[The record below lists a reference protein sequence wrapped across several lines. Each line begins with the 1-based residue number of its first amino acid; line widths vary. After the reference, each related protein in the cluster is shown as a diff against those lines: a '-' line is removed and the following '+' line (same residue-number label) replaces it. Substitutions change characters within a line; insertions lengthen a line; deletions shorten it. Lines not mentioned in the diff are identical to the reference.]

1 MVNNNQQT
9 QLKTTID
16 SNNSALTTSSNLQK
30 IASNPI
36 NSAWVFASAGSGKTK
51 ILRDRVLRL
60 LLNNTNPSKILCLTF
75 TKVGAKEMQQRINEE
90 LAQWV
95 IVDDEELKKRLMILC
110 DQNIT
115 PSLILRART
124 ILIEILDSEN
134 KINIQ
139 TIHSFC
145 QSLLKI
151 FPIEA
156 DVALNFEL
164 IEENKSKLLLDNA
177 RQEVFKKAQSD
188 KNLQKIISEIF
199 YQINEDTL
207 SNLIFNLLNNKDKLI
222 KNNHLQL
229 DDLKAIIGKILEID
243 FDQNHQSIIAQC
255 HQEIDQEEL
264 KIMLLD
270 LENTGARNLV
280 FKNNIEKFLQSP
292 RLRNFDLFYNAFV
305 NSKDQPR
312 KINGKKHKT
321 NLDEIHQQTKLKYFE
336 LVKKYQQKLISLDIY
351 NNSYNL
357 LFILE
362 NVLNNYEQ
370 IKRSNGYLDYSDL
383 ITKTNKLLENKEFS
397 QWVKMKMD
405 GNYDHILIDESQDTN
420 TSQWQIIQALSEDF
434 FTQEF
439 SENKTKSI
447 FIVGDEKQSI
457 YSFQGSEPDISNK
470 IFKYFSQKLGN
481 KLKKIEL
488 NNSFRS
494 CSTILQLV
502 DKIFNNPLN
511 AQAIAKASAYQKHC
525 AIRNNQG
532 YFEIWQN
539 INTKDFSATDNQKIN
554 DFCNFKI
561 SPPSPSDLDFGDA
574 EDDEDSN
581 NSDFENPQNSYILC
595 EIIANKIASW
605 VENKRIIA
613 SKDRPL
619 EYQDIMILLR
629 KKNDDFAKTLS
640 KALHRYNIAFSS
652 SLQLNFSDSLIIQDF
667 LAIANFVCLPNDD
680 FNLIHL
686 LKSPF
691 FNLSESQI
699 FAICNE
705 KNQLKTSV
713 YSVVKNYQ
721 FFDILLELQ
730 NYSQKLKP
738 YDFYYF
744 ILNQQQFRNNFLT
757 RFGED
762 ASAIIDKF
770 LAKILELTQDNFI
783 DLQLLLEL
791 ICKIQP
797 SIIIDSSARNC
808 LKISTIHSAKGLQAP
823 IVIIPDCNHS
833 PNKFDNSKK
842 SIYWL
847 ENEHISIPLWCR
859 SGVKNHQLINEI
871 NDQNRQLNYEE
882 SLRLFYVALTRAE
895 DEIYL
900 ASYGNKIL
908 EDSWSKIIF
917 DNFHSNEVVKISD
930 LINNLKTN
938 NSQYHSPK
946 NQNFTLR
953 QKLDTKIFLNKKII
967 DNADEANSTNTS
979 SRQIEGVII
988 HKILEFLGNNFQQN
1002 KLVLTNCCL
1011 EIINNN
1017 ISIDFNKKQQ
1027 IFNLVKNFINSKQFE
1042 EIFCDKIF
1050 CEIELNYQRNF
1061 VRIDLMRVSKD
1072 QILIIDYKSD
1082 QQLPIHIPETYKKQL
1097 EKYYLIVKN
1106 LYPQHNVRCAIL
1118 WIKHLQLSFL
1128 N

>member
-1 MVNNNQQT
+1 MVNNNHQT
-9 QLKTTID
+9 QLKTNQD
-16 SNNSALTTSSNLQK
+16 SNNSALTTSNNLQK
-30 IASNPI
+30 IASNPN

-60 LLNNTNPSKILCLTF
+60 ILNNVNLSKILCLTF
-75 TKVGAKEMQQRINEE
+75 TKVGAKEMTQRINDE
-90 LAQWV
+90 LAQWM
-95 IVDDEELKKRLMILC
+95 IIDDEELKSRLTLLS
-110 DQNIT
+110 DKNIT
-115 PSLILRART
+115 PSIISKART
-124 ILIEILDSEN
+124 ALIEILDSEN

-156 DVALNFEL
+156 NVALNFEL
-164 IEENKSKLLLDNA
+164 IEENKSKFLLDKA
-177 RQEVFKKAQSD
+177 RQEVFKKAQND

-207 SNLIFNLLNNKDKLI
+207 SNLIFNLLNNKDKLA
-222 KNNHLQL
+222 KNNSLSL
-229 DDLKAIIGKILEID
+229 DDLQKIIGKILEVD
-243 FDQNHQSIIAQC
+243 PEENQQSIVKKC
-255 HQEIDQEEL
+255 FEEVDQKEL
-264 KIMLLD
+264 EIMLLD
-270 LENTGARNLV
+270 LDNSGVKNLI
-280 FKNNIEKFLQSP
+280 FKKNIEKFMHSP
-292 RLRNFDLFYNAFV
+292 SAKNFDLFYSAFV

-312 KINGKKHKT
+312 KIYGKKLKL
-321 NLDEIHQQTKLKYFE
+321 NLDDIYHSTKLKYFE
-336 LVKKYQQKLISLDIY
+336 IVKKYQQKLISLEIY

-357 LFILE
+357 LVILE

-370 IKRSNGYLDYSDL
+370 LKHSNGYLDYNDL
-383 ITKTNKLLENKEFS
+383 IIKTNRLLENKEFS
-397 QWVKMKMD
+397 HWIKMKMD

-420 TSQWQIIQALSEDF
+420 SAQWQIIQALSEDF

-470 IFKYFSQKLGN
+470 IFNYFSQKLGS

-502 DKIFNNPLN
+502 DRIFTHPQNS
-511 AQAIAKASAYQKHC
+511 QAITKASPYQKHC
-525 AIRNNQG
+525 AIRNQQG

-539 INTKDFSATDNQKIN
+539 INTKDFNELDNQKIN
-554 DFCNFKI
+554 DFFNIKI
-561 SPPSPSDLDFGDA
+561 SSPLPLEQDSIA
-574 EDDEDSN
+574 IEDDEDSN
-581 NSDFENPQNSYILC
+581 QSDFDNPQNSYILC
-595 EIIANKIASW
+595 EIIANKIFSW
-605 VENKRIIA
+605 IENKKIISGKNRVA
-613 SKDRPL
+613 K
-619 EYQDIMILLR
+619 YQDIMILLR
-629 KKNDDFAKTLS
+629 KKNDDFAKTLN
-640 KALHRYNIAFSS
+640 KALQRYNIPFSS
-652 SLQLNFSDSLIIQDF
+652 SQQLHFSESLIIQDF
-667 LAIANFVCLPNDD
+667 LAIANFVCLPLDD

-691 FNLSESQI
+691 FNLDESQI
-699 FAICNE
+699 FNICQQ
-705 KNQLKTSV
+705 KNHHETSV
-713 YSVVKNYQ
+713 YNIVKDYQ
-721 FFDILLELQ
+721 FFDILLDIQ

-744 ILNQQQFRNNFLT
+744 ILNNPQFRNNFLI
-757 RFGED
+757 RFGSN
-762 ASAIIDKF
+762 ASIIIDKF
-770 LAKILELTQDNFI
+770 LAKILELTQDNFV

-791 ICKIQP
+791 IAKIKP
-797 SIIIDSSARNC
+797 SIIIDSSADNC
-808 LKISTIHSAKGLQAP
+808 VKISTIHSTKGLQSP

-847 ENEHISIPLWCR
+847 ENEHISIPLWCKAGAKYHR
-859 SGVKNHQLINEI
+859 LINEI
-871 NDQNRQLNYEE
+871 NDQNLQLNCEE

-908 EDSWSKIIF
+908 DDSWSKIIF
-917 DNFHSNEVVKISD
+917 DNFHNNEIVKISD
-930 LINNLKTN
+930 LVNSLKSNTHKHQSSTN
-938 NSQYHSPK
+938 CDLTFNK
-946 NQNFTLR
+946 KIDN
-953 QKLDTKIFLNKKII
+953 KIFLSKKII
-967 DNADEANSTNTS
+967 NNADEVNSSNTS
-979 SRQIEGVII
+979 SYQIEGVII

-1002 KLVLTNCCL
+1002 NLVLTNYCS

-1050 CEIELNYQRNF
+1050 CEIELNYQHNF
-1061 VRIDLMRVSKD
+1061 ARIDLMRVSKD

-1082 QQLPIHIPETYKKQL
+1082 QQLLNHIPSAYKKQL

-1106 LYPQHNVRCAIL
+1106 LYPQHKVRCAIL